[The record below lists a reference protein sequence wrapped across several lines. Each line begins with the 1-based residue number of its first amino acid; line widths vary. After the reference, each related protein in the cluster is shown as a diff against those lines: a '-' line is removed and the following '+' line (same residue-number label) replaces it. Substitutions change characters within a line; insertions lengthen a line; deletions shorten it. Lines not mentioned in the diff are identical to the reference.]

1 MRIWLLLTQLWVL
14 AVCNLHHGA
23 GAASMR
29 EGFTVRARVT
39 ARVYRLEFDG
49 TVALQ
54 RLAVLKLPIT
64 AHDILPAIPAIFT
77 YFVLSGAVALPPA
90 ILAPA
95 SPFAEEA
102 AARVWQIFSRL

>member
-1 MRIWLLLTQLWVL
+1 MAPVL
-14 AVCNLHHGA
+14 RAC
-23 GAASMR
+23 
-29 EGFTVRARVT
+29 VRASQCCC

>member
-1 MRIWLLLTQLWVL
+1 MTSHVTVRIWLLLTHLSVL

-23 GAASMR
+23 GAACMC
-29 EGFTVRARVT
+29 EGITVC

-54 RLAVLKLPIT
+54 LITVLKLPFT
-64 AHDILPAIPAIFT
+64 THGILGAIPAIYT
-77 YFVLSGAVALPPA
+77 YFVLFGAVALPPA
-90 ILAPA
+90 TAAPA

-102 AARVWQIFSRL
+102 AARVW